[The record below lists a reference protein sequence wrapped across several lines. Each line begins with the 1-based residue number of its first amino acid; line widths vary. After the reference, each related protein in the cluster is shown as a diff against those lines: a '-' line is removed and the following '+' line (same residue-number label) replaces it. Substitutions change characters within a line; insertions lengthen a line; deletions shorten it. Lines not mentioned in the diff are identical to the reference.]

1 MKRKVRTRRLGIK
14 FKILIPVCVCVLVVC
29 VVMGINSYKHIKDG
43 MVEMGVQEAD
53 MAADLTLRM
62 LDGDE
67 VEQIVP
73 GAEESDAYKG
83 VLAALKNMKDSCGIA
98 YLYTLYTDG
107 TNVYYGVDVE
117 ATEDVSYLGDPFI
130 DSYEELKSVFEGQE
144 YVQDYI
150 DETEDGDLITVYKPI
165 TNSAGKVVA
174 VLGCDYDASDI
185 TARLEASLV
194 GVVKIGVVCIILAVA
209 ALSIIISTITR
220 GLQKVDDKI
229 YEIVHNEG
237 DLTQK
242 LDIHSGDEMEL
253 IAGNVNA
260 LLEYIRGIM
269 LKISDNSEHL
279 NGSSQKIAQNLAA
292 AEVNITDV
300 SATMEEMSAAME
312 ETNASL
318 EQISTSVGQVY
329 ASIENMAARAEH
341 GKESSGEMNGRADS
355 VRTEALSKQQEV
367 ATQAA
372 DMAQKLNEKIEQ
384 SQAVQEIAQLT
395 ANIIEITDQ
404 TNLLALNASIEAARA
419 GEAGKGFAVVADEIG
434 KLAANSA
441 EAAEQI
447 QKVSAAVV
455 EAVNGLAQEA
465 ENMVEFAGITAVDG
479 YQQLVEMSE
488 FYRKDAGDM
497 NAVMEDFTSA
507 AGELQKA
514 MDEIKES
521 MTAVSAAVEESAK
534 GIVNVAE
541 MSTDLTGSVGDIQK
555 AADHNNEIADLLD
568 TEVKRFKLE

>member
-1 MKRKVRTRRLGIK
+1 MKRKVRTRKLGIK

-29 VVMGINSYKHIKDG
+29 VVMGVNSYKHIQDG

-117 ATEDVSYLGDPFI
+117 ATEDVSYLGDPFA

-194 GVVKIGVVCIILAVA
+194 GVVKIGAVCIVLAVA

-279 NGSSQKIAQNLAA
+279 NGSSQKIAA

-355 VRTEALSKQQEV
+355 VRTEASSKQQEV
-367 ATQAA
+367 ATQVA

-465 ENMVEFAGITAVDG
+465 ENMVEFAGITAMDG

-488 FYRKDAGDM
+488 FYSKDAGDM
-497 NAVMEDFTSA
+497 NAFMEDFTSA

-521 MTAVSAAVEESAK
+521 TTAVSAAVEESAK

>member
-1 MKRKVRTRRLGIK
+1 MKRKVRTRKLGIK

-29 VVMGINSYKHIKDG
+29 VVMGVNSYKHIQDG

-117 ATEDVSYLGDPFI
+117 ATEDVSYLGDPFA

-194 GVVKIGVVCIILAVA
+194 GVVKIGAVCIVLAVA

-318 EQISTSVGQVY
+318 EQISTS
-329 ASIENMAARAEH
+329 AARAEH

-355 VRTEALSKQQEV
+355 VRTEASSKQQEV
-367 ATQAA
+367 ATQVA

-465 ENMVEFAGITAVDG
+465 EKMVEFAGITAMDG

-488 FYRKDAGDM
+488 FYSKDAGDM
-497 NAVMEDFTSA
+497 NAIMEDFTSA

-521 MTAVSAAVEESAK
+521 TTAVSAAVEESAK

>member
-1 MKRKVRTRRLGIK
+1 MKRKVRTRKLGIK

-29 VVMGINSYKHIKDG
+29 VVMGVNSYKHIQDG

-117 ATEDVSYLGDPFI
+117 ATEDVSYLGDPFA

-165 TNSAGKVVA
+165 KNSAGKVVA

-194 GVVKIGVVCIILAVA
+194 GVVKIGAVCIVL
-209 ALSIIISTITR
+209 
-220 GLQKVDDKI
+220 DDKI

-355 VRTEALSKQQEV
+355 VRTEASSKQQEV
-367 ATQAA
+367 ATQVA

-465 ENMVEFAGITAVDG
+465 ENMVEFAGITAMDG

-488 FYRKDAGDM
+488 FYSKDAGDM
-497 NAVMEDFTSA
+497 NAIMEDFTSA

-521 MTAVSAAVEESAK
+521 TTAVSAAVEESAK

>member
-1 MKRKVRTRRLGIK
+1 MKRKVRTRKLGIK

-29 VVMGINSYKHIKDG
+29 VVMGVNSYKHIQDG

-117 ATEDVSYLGDPFI
+117 ATEDVSYLGDPFA

-194 GVVKIGVVCIILAVA
+194 GV
-209 ALSIIISTITR
+209 ITR

-329 ASIENMAARAEH
+329 TSIENMAARAEH
-341 GKESSGEMNGRADS
+341 GKDSSGEMNGRAAS
-355 VRTEALSKQQEV
+355 VRTEALNKQQEV
-367 ATQAA
+367 AEQTAE
-372 DMAQKLNEKIEQ
+372 MARTLDEKIEQ
-384 SQAVQEIAQLT
+384 SNAVQKIAQLT

-455 EAVNGLAQEA
+455 EAVNGLALAA

-488 FYRKDAGDM
+488 CYSKDAGDM
-497 NAVMEDFTSA
+497 NSIMEEFTSA

-514 MDEIKES
+514 MDEIRES
-521 MTAVSAAVEESAK
+521 TTAVSAAVEESAK

>member
-1 MKRKVRTRRLGIK
+1 MKRKVRTRKLGIK

-29 VVMGINSYKHIKDG
+29 VVMGVNSYKHIQDG

-117 ATEDVSYLGDPFI
+117 ATEDVSYLGDPFA

-194 GVVKIGVVCIILAVA
+194 GVIKIGVVCIVLAVA

-279 NGSSQKIAQNLAA
+279 NGSS
-292 AEVNITDV
+292 
-300 SATMEEMSAAME
+300 AAME

-329 ASIENMAARAEH
+329 TSIENMAARAEH
-341 GKESSGEMNGRADS
+341 GKDSSGEMNGRAAS
-355 VRTEALSKQQEV
+355 VRTEALNKQQEV
-367 ATQAA
+367 AEQTAE
-372 DMAQKLNEKIEQ
+372 MARTLDEKIEQ
-384 SQAVQEIAQLT
+384 SNAVQKIAQLT

-455 EAVNGLAQEA
+455 EAVNGLALAA

-488 FYRKDAGDM
+488 CYSKDAGDM
-497 NAVMEDFTSA
+497 NAIMEDFTSA

-521 MTAVSAAVEESAK
+521 TTAVSAAVEESAK

>member
-1 MKRKVRTRRLGIK
+1 MKRKVRTRKLGIK

-29 VVMGINSYKHIKDG
+29 VVMGVNSYKHIQDG

-117 ATEDVSYLGDPFI
+117 ATEDVSYLGDPFA

-165 TNSAGKVVA
+165 TNSEGKVVA

-355 VRTEALSKQQEV
+355 VRTEASSKQQEV
-367 ATQAA
+367 ATQVA

-419 GEAGKGFAVVADEIG
+419 GEA
-434 KLAANSA
+434 
-441 EAAEQI
+441 
-447 QKVSAAVV
+447 
-455 EAVNGLAQEA
+455 
-465 ENMVEFAGITAVDG
+465 ENMVEFAGITAMDG

-488 FYRKDAGDM
+488 FYSKDAGDM
-497 NAVMEDFTSA
+497 NAIMEDFTSA

-521 MTAVSAAVEESAK
+521 TTAVSAAVEESAK

>member
-1 MKRKVRTRRLGIK
+1 MKRKVRTRKLGIK

-117 ATEDVSYLGDPFI
+117 ATEDVSYLGDPFA
-130 DSYEELKSVFEGQE
+130 DSYEELKS
-144 YVQDYI
+144 
-150 DETEDGDLITVYKPI
+150 KPI

-185 TARLEASLV
+185 TARLKASLV
-194 GVVKIGVVCIILAVA
+194 GVVKIGAVCIVLAVA

-220 GLQKVDDKI
+220 GLRKVDDKI

-521 MTAVSAAVEESAK
+521 TTAVSAAVEESAK

>member
-1 MKRKVRTRRLGIK
+1 MKRKTRKLSIRY
-14 FKILIPVCVCVLVVC
+14 KILIPVCVCMVLVC
-29 VVMGINSYKHIKDG
+29 AVMGFNSYQRIENG

-53 MAADLTLRM
+53 MAASLTLQM

-73 GAEESDAYKG
+73 GAEQSDAYKG

-117 ATEDVSYLGDPFI
+117 ATEDVSYLGDSFGT
-130 DSYEELKSVFEGQE
+130 SYEELKSVFEGQE

-150 DETEDGDLITVYKPI
+150 DQTEDGDLITVYKPI

-185 TARLEASLV
+185 TARLETALMRV
-194 GVVKIGVVCIILAVA
+194 IQIGVVCLVLAVA
-209 ALSIIISTITR
+209 VLGIIISTITK

-242 LDIHSGDEMEL
+242 LEIHSGDEMEL

-269 LKISDNSEHL
+269 LKISDNSEQL
-279 NGSSQKIAQNLAA
+279 NESSKKMAENIAT

-318 EQISTSVGQVY
+318 EQIGTSVGQVY
-329 ASIENMAARAEH
+329 ASIENMTACAEH

-355 VRTEALSKQQEV
+355 ARTNALSRQQEV
-367 ATQAA
+367 KAQAD
-372 DMAQKLNEKIEQ
+372 DMARTLNEKIEQ
-384 SQAVQEIAQLT
+384 SKAVQEIAQLT

-434 KLAANSA
+434 KLATNSA

-447 QKVSAAVV
+447 RKVSAAVID
-455 EAVNGLAQEA
+455 AVNELAGEA
-465 ENMVEFAGITAVDG
+465 ASMVEFAGTTALDG
-479 YQQLVEMSE
+479 YQQLVDMSE
-488 FYRKDAGDM
+488 NYSKDAGDM

-507 AGELQKA
+507 AEELQKA
-514 MDEIKES
+514 MDEIKGS
-521 MTAVSAAVEESAK
+521 TTAVSTAVEESAK
-534 GIVNVAE
+534 GIVNVTE

-555 AADHNNEIADLLD
+555 AADHNNEIADMLN

>member
-1 MKRKVRTRRLGIK
+1 MKRKVRTRKLGIK

-29 VVMGINSYKHIKDG
+29 VVMGINSYKHITDG

-117 ATEDVSYLGDPFI
+117 ATEDVSYLGDPFA

-185 TARLEASLV
+185 TARLDASLV
-194 GVVKIGVVCIILAVA
+194 GVVKIGAVCIVLAVA

-355 VRTEALSKQQEV
+355 VRTEALSKQQEA
-367 ATQAA
+367 ATQVA

-419 GEAGKGFAVVADEIG
+419 GEAGKGFAVVADEIR
-434 KLAANSA
+434 KLSENTADASGEIRGMIQKNNESVREGIDITEHTVQILEDNLKSFEEARDEITKAAQIIENQEEYMNNISQSMGTIGSIVDNNTSVSKENTA
-441 EAAEQI
+441 AAEEMTQQTDQLSSQI
-447 QKVSAAVV
+447 GKFH
-455 EAVNGLAQEA
+455 LAE
-465 ENMVEFAGITAVDG
+465 
-479 YQQLVEMSE
+479 
-488 FYRKDAGDM
+488 
-497 NAVMEDFTSA
+497 
-507 AGELQKA
+507 
-514 MDEIKES
+514 
-521 MTAVSAAVEESAK
+521 
-534 GIVNVAE
+534 
-541 MSTDLTGSVGDIQK
+541 
-555 AADHNNEIADLLD
+555 
-568 TEVKRFKLE
+568 

>member
-1 MKRKVRTRRLGIK
+1 MKRKVRTRKLGIK
-14 FKILIPVCVCVLVVC
+14 FKILIPVCVCVLIVC

-117 ATEDVSYLGDPFI
+117 ATEDVSYLGDPFE

-279 NGSSQKIAQNLAA
+279 NDSSQKIAQNLAA

-329 ASIENMAARAEH
+329 ASIENMAARAGH

-384 SQAVQEIAQLT
+384 SKAVQEIAQLT

-404 TNLLALNASIEAARA
+404 TNLLALNASIERQ
-419 GEAGKGFAVVADEIG
+419 GQERQEKDLQSWQMKSENLLPIRQ
-434 KLAANSA
+434 KLQNRY
-441 EAAEQI
+441 
-447 QKVSAAVV
+447 K
-455 EAVNGLAQEA
+455 
-465 ENMVEFAGITAVDG
+465 
-479 YQQLVEMSE
+479 
-488 FYRKDAGDM
+488 K
-497 NAVMEDFTSA
+497 
-507 AGELQKA
+507 
-514 MDEIKES
+514 
-521 MTAVSAAVEESAK
+521 
-534 GIVNVAE
+534 
-541 MSTDLTGSVGDIQK
+541 
-555 AADHNNEIADLLD
+555 
-568 TEVKRFKLE
+568 

>member
-1 MKRKVRTRRLGIK
+1 MKRKVRTRKLGIK

-98 YLYTLYTDG
+98 YLYTLYADG

-117 ATEDVSYLGDPFI
+117 ATEDVSYLGDPFE
-130 DSYEELKSVFEGQE
+130 DSYEELKS
-144 YVQDYI
+144 VQDYI
-150 DETEDGDLITVYKPI
+150 DETEDEDLITVYKPI

-194 GVVKIGVVCIILAVA
+194 GVVKIGVVCIILAAV

-329 ASIENMAARAEH
+329 ASIENMVARAEH
-341 GKESSGEMNGRADS
+341 GKESSGEMNGRAGS
-355 VRTEALSKQQEV
+355 VRTEALSRQQEV
-367 ATQAA
+367 TTQVA

-395 ANIIEITDQ
+395 TNIIEITDQ

-521 MTAVSAAVEESAK
+521 TTAVSAAVEESAK

-555 AADHNNEIADLLD
+555 AADHNNEIADMLD

>member
-1 MKRKVRTRRLGIK
+1 M
-14 FKILIPVCVCVLVVC
+14 
-29 VVMGINSYKHIKDG
+29 
-43 MVEMGVQEAD
+43 
-53 MAADLTLRM
+53 
-62 LDGDE
+62 
-67 VEQIVP
+67 
-73 GAEESDAYKG
+73 
-83 VLAALKNMKDSCGIA
+83 
-98 YLYTLYTDG
+98 
-107 TNVYYGVDVE
+107 E
-117 ATEDVSYLGDPFI
+117 ATEDVSYLGDPFA

-194 GVVKIGVVCIILAVA
+194 GVIKIGVVCIVLAVA

-355 VRTEALSKQQEV
+355 VRTEASSKQQEV
-367 ATQAA
+367 ATQVA

-434 KLAANSA
+434 KLAANW
-441 EAAEQI
+441 
-447 QKVSAAVV
+447 QK
-455 EAVNGLAQEA
+455 
-465 ENMVEFAGITAVDG
+465 
-479 YQQLVEMSE
+479 
-488 FYRKDAGDM
+488 
-497 NAVMEDFTSA
+497 
-507 AGELQKA
+507 LQNRYK
-514 MDEIKES
+514 K
-521 MTAVSAAVEESAK
+521 
-534 GIVNVAE
+534 
-541 MSTDLTGSVGDIQK
+541 
-555 AADHNNEIADLLD
+555 
-568 TEVKRFKLE
+568 

>member
-1 MKRKVRTRRLGIK
+1 MKRKVRTRKLGIK

-29 VVMGINSYKHIKDG
+29 VVMGVNSYKHIQDG

-117 ATEDVSYLGDPFI
+117 ATEDVSYLGDPFE

-165 TNSAGKVVA
+165 TNSEGKVVA

-355 VRTEALSKQQEV
+355 VRTEASSKQQEV
-367 ATQAA
+367 ATQVA

-465 ENMVEFAGITAVDG
+465 ENMVEFAGITAMDG
-479 YQQLVEMSE
+479 YQQLVEMS
-488 FYRKDAGDM
+488 AI
-497 NAVMEDFTSA
+497 MEDFTSA

-521 MTAVSAAVEESAK
+521 TTAVSAAVEESAK

>member
-1 MKRKVRTRRLGIK
+1 
-14 FKILIPVCVCVLVVC
+14 
-29 VVMGINSYKHIKDG
+29 
-43 MVEMGVQEAD
+43 MVEMGERRRSGRSELCRKRQSEGSEAC
-53 MAADLTLRM
+53 
-62 LDGDE
+62 GDE

-107 TNVYYGVDVE
+107 ANVYYGVDVE
-117 ATEDVSYLGDPFI
+117 ATEDVSYLGDPFA

-185 TARLEASLV
+185 TARLKAALV
-194 GVVKIGVVCIILAVA
+194 GVIKIGAVCIVLAVA

-292 AEVNITDV
+292 AEG
-300 SATMEEMSAAME
+300 
-312 ETNASL
+312 
-318 EQISTSVGQVY
+318 ISQ
-329 ASIENMAARAEH
+329 MFP
-341 GKESSGEMNGRADS
+341 
-355 VRTEALSKQQEV
+355 
-367 ATQAA
+367 
-372 DMAQKLNEKIEQ
+372 
-384 SQAVQEIAQLT
+384 QLW
-395 ANIIEITDQ
+395 
-404 TNLLALNASIEAARA
+404 
-419 GEAGKGFAVVADEIG
+419 
-434 KLAANSA
+434 
-441 EAAEQI
+441 
-447 QKVSAAVV
+447 
-455 EAVNGLAQEA
+455 
-465 ENMVEFAGITAVDG
+465 
-479 YQQLVEMSE
+479 
-488 FYRKDAGDM
+488 RK
-497 NAVMEDFTSA
+497 
-507 AGELQKA
+507 
-514 MDEIKES
+514 
-521 MTAVSAAVEESAK
+521 
-534 GIVNVAE
+534 
-541 MSTDLTGSVGDIQK
+541 
-555 AADHNNEIADLLD
+555 
-568 TEVKRFKLE
+568 

>member
-1 MKRKVRTRRLGIK
+1 MKRKVRTRKLGIK

-29 VVMGINSYKHIKDG
+29 VVMGINSYKHITDG

-117 ATEDVSYLGDPFI
+117 ATEDVSYLGDPFA

-185 TARLEASLV
+185 TARLDASLV
-194 GVVKIGVVCIILAVA
+194 GVVKIGAVCIVMAVA

-341 GKESSGEMNGRADS
+341 GKESSGEMN
-355 VRTEALSKQQEV
+355 VKCNLSEGIEV
-367 ATQAA
+367 IHTGFYCFTHTGKELEFLY
-372 DMAQKLNEKIEQ
+372 DTQ
-384 SQAVQEIAQLT
+384 SQILYFQGSNSNGYHFPLGVLFQSKCLPHIINYQGLVRMRFSLMLNNNSFFCYQGYDTIQQSFINKVVLYFPITTYTYFIFQKYEGYHAIKIKPMEIPSFT
-395 ANIIEITDQ
+395 FK
-404 TNLLALNASIEAARA
+404 
-419 GEAGKGFAVVADEIG
+419 AGKFC
-434 KLAANSA
+434 
-441 EAAEQI
+441 
-447 QKVSAAVV
+447 
-455 EAVNGLAQEA
+455 
-465 ENMVEFAGITAVDG
+465 F
-479 YQQLVEMSE
+479 
-488 FYRKDAGDM
+488 
-497 NAVMEDFTSA
+497 
-507 AGELQKA
+507 
-514 MDEIKES
+514 
-521 MTAVSAAVEESAK
+521 
-534 GIVNVAE
+534 
-541 MSTDLTGSVGDIQK
+541 
-555 AADHNNEIADLLD
+555 
-568 TEVKRFKLE
+568 

>member
-1 MKRKVRTRRLGIK
+1 MKRKVRTRKLGIK

-29 VVMGINSYKHIKDG
+29 VVMGVNSYKHIQDG

-117 ATEDVSYLGDPFI
+117 ATEDVSYLGDPFA

-194 GVVKIGVVCIILAVA
+194 GVVKIGAVCIVLAVA

-329 ASIENMAARAEH
+329 TSIENMAARAEH
-341 GKESSGEMNGRADS
+341 GKDSSGEMNGRAAS
-355 VRTEALSKQQEV
+355 VRTEALNV
-367 ATQAA
+367 
-372 DMAQKLNEKIEQ
+372 LNCRR
-384 SQAVQEIAQLT
+384 S
-395 ANIIEITDQ
+395 
-404 TNLLALNASIEAARA
+404 
-419 GEAGKGFAVVADEIG
+419 
-434 KLAANSA
+434 
-441 EAAEQI
+441 
-447 QKVSAAVV
+447 
-455 EAVNGLAQEA
+455 
-465 ENMVEFAGITAVDG
+465 
-479 YQQLVEMSE
+479 
-488 FYRKDAGDM
+488 
-497 NAVMEDFTSA
+497 
-507 AGELQKA
+507 
-514 MDEIKES
+514 
-521 MTAVSAAVEESAK
+521 
-534 GIVNVAE
+534 
-541 MSTDLTGSVGDIQK
+541 ST
-555 AADHNNEIADLLD
+555 
-568 TEVKRFKLE
+568 